1 MGWHSRGQVPQPA
14 SVPVLLLEKAESY
27 GDRDYLHFWRDGHQ
41 QELTWREFAEKA
53 RRVAV
58 ALVEAGFK
66 PGETVALLSENRVEW
81 LLADLGV
88 QAAGCVT
95 VPIYPSNPPEI
106 VAHIV
111 KDSQAR
117 LVIAGSEKLAAKVPE
132 ATRLVQMDSE
142 FQDWLRAA
150 PSEPA
155 LAELQRRLAGISE
168 EEVATVVYTSG
179 TTGDPKGVTLLH
191 ANFLWAARAGLRH
204 FTLGADDVFLSYLP
218 YSHVLE
224 RVDGIFVP
232 SVAGCRIWLSRGMER
247 LADDIQEV
255 HPTVMLGVPR
265 VFEKIYE
272 TVNDRLQR
280 EPGWRRRVAGWALAQ
295 GSSGWRAALADR
307 LLRRSLKERLTGGRL
322 RFFISGGAPLNSAV
336 ERFFW
341 SLGVKIL
348 QGWGMTETTSGVTSN
363 TETRHRYGTVGVAL
377 PEVELRIADDGE
389 ILVRGAALMAGY
401 RNRPEATAATIRE
414 EGWLHTGDI
423 GEIDGDGFLRIT
435 DRKKDLIK
443 TSGGKYIAPQPI
455 EAALQSHRIVKS
467 ALVIA
472 DERPYAIA
480 LIVPDLAAL
489 GASGP
494 DDSRVRP
501 ELQRVVEEVNRGL
514 GSWETLKRF
523 AVLPRD
529 FEEAKGELTP
539 TLKAKRRV
547 IAEHFKDEIEATYSA
562 PR

>member
-1 MGWHSRGQVPQPA
+1 MAEPA
-14 SVPVLLLEKAESY
+14 SVPALLLEKAEGY
-27 GDRDYLHFWRDGHQ
+27 GDREYVHFWRDGHQ
-41 QELTWREFAEKA
+41 QTLTWREFADQA
-53 RRVAV
+53 RRIAA
-58 ALVEAGFK
+58 ALVEAGLE
-66 PGETVALLSENRVEW
+66 PGQTVALLSENRVEW
-81 LLADLGV
+81 LLADLGI

-95 VPIYPSNPPEI
+95 VPIYPSNPPET

-111 KDSQAR
+111 KDAQAQV
-117 LVIAGSEKLAAKVPE
+117 VITGSEKLAAKIPKGP
-132 ATRLVQMDSE
+132 RLVQMDGE
-142 FQDWLRAA
+142 LQEWLREA
-150 PSEPA
+150 PSKDV
-155 LAELQRRLAGISE
+155 LAEVERRLAGITE

-191 ANFLWAARAGLRH
+191 SNFLWAARAGLQH
-204 FTLGADDVFLSYLP
+204 FTLGAEDVFLSYLP

-232 SVAGCRIWLSRGMER
+232 SVAGCRIWLSRGIDH
-247 LADDIQEV
+247 LAEDIQEV
-255 HPTVMLGVPR
+255 RPTAMLGVPR

-272 TVNDRLQR
+272 TVHDRLKK
-280 EPGWRRRVAGWALAQ
+280 EPALRRRIALWALDQ
-295 GSSGWRAALADR
+295 GTSGPLAALADR
-307 LLRRSLKERLTGGRL
+307 LVRRSLKERLTGGRL

-341 SLGVKIL
+341 SLNVKIL

-363 TETRHRYGTVGVAL
+363 TESRHRYGTVGVAL
-377 PEVELRIADDGE
+377 PEVELKIAQDGE
-389 ILVRGAALMAGY
+389 ILVRGAAVMAGY
-401 RNRPEATAATIRE
+401 RNRPGATAETIDKQ
-414 EGWLHTGDI
+414 GWLHTGDV
-423 GEIDGDGFLRIT
+423 GEIDGEGFLKIT

-455 EAALQSHRIVKS
+455 EAALQSHRSVKS
-467 ALVIA
+467 ALLIA

-480 LIVPDLAAL
+480 LIVPDLEAL
-489 GASGP
+489 GASEA
-494 DDSRVRP
+494 DDERVHA
-501 ELQRVVEEVNRGL
+501 ELQKVVDEVNRGL
-514 GSWETLKRF
+514 GSWESVKRF

-547 IAEHFKDEIEATYSA
+547 IAENFKDEIEATYSA